1 MPETAVPAASLE
13 TPDSASTRVSAAAA
27 AAAAAFT
34 QPVAPLSQDPNPAP
48 GPELLRRAYLLLHT
62 AAAMAALYE
71 DQKATAS
78 RYVHATARG
87 HEAVQLAAAALLGP
101 QDYATPYYRDDAL
114 LLGLGLRPYELML
127 QLLAKRDDP
136 FSGGRLYYSHPS
148 LRRAGFPTIPHQSSA
163 TGMQAIPATGM
174 AHALSYFESQ
184 GLPPQQPDPRDWH
197 AAGAKLPGL
206 SALAAFDP
214 AAKPVVLCSIGDGAM
229 TEGEVSEALQ
239 MAILHRLPIV
249 YLVQDND
256 WGISATGKEM
266 RAMDAYEFA
275 AGFPGL
281 HRVRADGA
289 DFISSYNGLSEAF
302 AHARAR
308 RGPALV
314 HAKCPLLGHHT
325 SGVRREWYRGDNL
338 AEHQQQDPLP
348 RLHRRL
354 LHAGATEAELTALAE
369 QARATVAA
377 DWAVALAAP
386 DPDPTTFADYEF
398 APPAVREEAGERAP
412 AGAEKTLMVDAALH
426 AVDDILREFPEA
438 LLYGQDVG
446 GELGG
451 VFREAA
457 LLAKKYGDA
466 RVFNTPI
473 QEGYIVGSTAGM
485 AAVGARPIVE
495 IQFADYIWPA
505 LNQLVEEISKSC
517 YLTMGKFPV
526 PTLIRVPIGAYGS
539 GGPYHSGSIES
550 MLLTIRGIK
559 VVYPSNAA
567 DMKGLLRAAFL
578 DPNPVVLLEHKGLYW
593 SKVPGTED
601 AKTVEPA
608 ASYVIPLG
616 RALVAQ
622 EAAPDKLRNGETCV
636 VVTYGMG
643 VHWAKAASRSFP
655 GQVEVLDLRTLNPL
669 DWDAVLAAVRR
680 HGKALVLT
688 EEPLLNSFAESLAGR
703 IQRHCFQALD
713 APVFTLG
720 AANLPAVPLNAELE
734 KQMLPSA
741 AKVAVVLGELLGY

>member
-1 MPETAVPAASLE
+1 MFADAPTAPVAATPAA
-13 TPDSASTRVSAAAA
+13 
-27 AAAAAFT
+27 
-34 QPVAPLSQDPNPAP
+34 
-48 GPELLRRAYLLLHT
+48 PELALLRRAYLLMHT
-62 AAAMAALYE
+62 AAEMAALYE
-71 DQKATAS
+71 AQKTVAA

-87 HEAVQLAAAALLGP
+87 HEAVQLAAAFLLTGA
-101 QDYATPYYRDDAL
+101 DYAAPYYRDDAM
-114 LLGLGLRPYELML
+114 LLGMGLRPYELML

-136 FSGGRLYYSHPS
+136 FSGGRTYYSHPS
-148 LRRAGFPTIPHQSSA
+148 LRRAGVPVMPHQSSA

-174 AHALSYFESQ
+174 AHAISYLESQ
-184 GLPPQQPDPRDWH
+184 KLGDAASQP
-197 AAGAKLPGL
+197 L
-206 SALAAFDP
+206 
-214 AAKPVVLCSIGDGAM
+214 VLCSIGDGAM

-256 WGISATGKEM
+256 WGISATSKEM

-281 HRVRADGA
+281 HRVRVDGA
-289 DFISSYNGLSEAF
+289 DVVSSYNGLSEAF
-302 AHARAR
+302 AHVRQR

-325 SGVRREWYRGDNL
+325 SGVRREWYRGDDL
-338 AEHQQQDPLP
+338 AGHQQNDPLP

-354 LHAGATEAELTALAE
+354 LQAGLSEAELADLTA

-377 DWAVALAAP
+377 DWAEAQAAP
-386 DPDPTTFADYEF
+386 DPDPATFADHEF
-398 APPAVREEAGERAP
+398 APPAVRAEAGERAP
-412 AGAEKTLMVDAALH
+412 AGADKVLMVDAALH

-438 LLYGQDVG
+438 LFYGQDVG

-457 LLAKKYGDA
+457 LLAKKYGDK

-473 QEGYIVGSTAGM
+473 QEAYIVGSTAGM

-505 LNQLVEEISKSC
+505 LNQLVEELSKSC
-517 YLTMGKFPV
+517 YLSMGKFPV
-526 PTLIRVPIGAYGS
+526 PALIRVPVGAYGG
-539 GGPYHSGSIES
+539 GGPYHSGSVES
-550 MLLTIRGIK
+550 TLLTIRGIK

-578 DPNPVVLLEHKGLYW
+578 DPNPVILLEHKGLYW

-601 AKTVEPA
+601 AKTTEPSA
-608 ASYVIPLG
+608 GYVIPLG
-616 RALVAQ
+616 QAAIAQ
-622 EAAPDKLRNGETCV
+622 AAEADKLANGETCV
-636 VVTYGMG
+636 VITYGMG
-643 VHWAKAASRSFP
+643 VHWAKAASRDYP
-655 GQVEVLDLRTLNPL
+655 GRVEILDLRTLNPL
-669 DWDAVLAAVRR
+669 DWEAVQAAVRR

-703 IQRHCFQALD
+703 IQRHCFRQLD

-720 AANLPAVPLNAELE
+720 AANLPAIALNVELE

-741 AKVAVVLGELLGY
+741 AKVATALGELLGY

>member
-1 MPETAVPAASLE
+1 MFADAPAA
-13 TPDSASTRVSAAAA
+13 
-27 AAAAAFT
+27 
-34 QPVAPLSQDPNPAP
+34 PVAATLAAP
-48 GPELLRRAYLLLHT
+48 ELDLLRRAYLLMHT
-62 AAAMAALYE
+62 AAEMAALYE
-71 DQKATAS
+71 AQKTVAA

-87 HEAVQLAAAALLGP
+87 HEAVQLAAAFLLTGT
-101 QDYATPYYRDDAL
+101 DYAAPYYRDDAM
-114 LLGLGLRPYELML
+114 LLGMGLRPYELML
-127 QLLAKRDDP
+127 QLLAKKDDP
-136 FSGGRLYYSHPS
+136 FSGGRTYYSHPS
-148 LRRAGFPTIPHQSSA
+148 LRRAGVPVMPHQSSA

-174 AHALSYFESQ
+174 AHAISYLESQ
-184 GLPPQQPDPRDWH
+184 NLGDAASQP
-197 AAGAKLPGL
+197 L
-206 SALAAFDP
+206 
-214 AAKPVVLCSIGDGAM
+214 VLCSIGDGAM

-266 RAMDAYEFA
+266 RAMDAYDFA

-281 HRVRADGA
+281 HRVRVDGA
-289 DFISSYNGLSEAF
+289 DVVSSYNGLSEAF
-302 AHARAR
+302 AHVRAR

-325 SGVRREWYRGDNL
+325 SGVRREWYRGDDL
-338 AEHQQQDPLP
+338 ASHQQQDPLP
-348 RLHRRL
+348 RLHHRL
-354 LHAGATEAELTALAE
+354 RQAGLAENELTTLAA

-377 DWAVALAAP
+377 DWAEAQAAP
-386 DPDPTTFADYEF
+386 DPDPATFADHEF
-398 APPAVREEAGERAP
+398 APPAVLEEAGERAP
-412 AGAEKTLMVDAALH
+412 AGADKVLMVDAALH

-438 LLYGQDVG
+438 LFYGQDVG

-457 LLAKKYGDA
+457 LLAKKYGDK

-473 QEGYIVGSTAGM
+473 QEAYIVGSTAGM

-505 LNQLVEEISKSC
+505 LNQLVEELSKSC
-517 YLTMGKFPV
+517 YLSMGKFPV
-526 PTLIRVPIGAYGS
+526 PALIRVPVGAYGG
-539 GGPYHSGSIES
+539 GGPYHSGSVES
-550 MLLTIRGIK
+550 TLLTIRGIK

-578 DPNPVVLLEHKGLYW
+578 DPNPVILLEHKGLYW
-593 SKVPGTED
+593 SKAPGTED
-601 AKTVEPA
+601 AKTTEPSA
-608 ASYVIPLG
+608 GYVIPLG
-616 RALVAQ
+616 QAAIAQ
-622 EAAPDKLRNGETCV
+622 AADADKLAGGETCV
-636 VVTYGMG
+636 VITYGMG
-643 VHWAKAASRSFP
+643 VHWAKAASRDYP
-655 GQVEVLDLRTLNPL
+655 GRVEILDLRTLNPL
-669 DWDAVLAAVRR
+669 DWEAVQAGVRR

-703 IQRHCFQALD
+703 IQRHCFRQLD

-720 AANLPAVPLNAELE
+720 AANLPAIALNVELE

-741 AKVAVVLGELLGY
+741 AKVAVALGELLGY